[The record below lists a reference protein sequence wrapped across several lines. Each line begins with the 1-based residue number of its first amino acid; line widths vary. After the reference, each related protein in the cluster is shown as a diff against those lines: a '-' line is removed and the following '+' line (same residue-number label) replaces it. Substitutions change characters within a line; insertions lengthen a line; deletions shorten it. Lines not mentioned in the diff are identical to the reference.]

1 MSLLRP
7 VVYGL
12 YGFDR
17 FTGLLVV
24 LARDIR
30 SALEWPLAG
39 TIDPKSVSKT
49 MNIRRSIIFAY
60 VMCVTFLVAHIIN
73 GVIAEALSVP
83 VGLVRPSPASDR
95 EAELRASVP
104 AMVEHIRTSGLFPL
118 PPDPIGIGMSTA
130 GPGGPGAPPS
140 RAPLNLASKL
150 KLLGVVIGDHN
161 GVSAIVEELSSKRQ
175 LFFRL
180 HDQIPDVGEISEI
193 RRDGMVV
200 RQGDQQELLELAASQ
215 IEKPP
220 SAPVTAGS
228 AVAPVPGSPVRT
240 VLDRRYVE
248 QSMGDLPKLLSQA
261 RAVPYM
267 VNGAMNGFRLDFIA
281 PSSFYEKIG
290 LKYGDV
296 LQQVNGVDVRDPG
309 TMLTLFQQLR
319 NEKTVKLDVLRN
331 NQRTA
336 MTFDIR

>member
-1 MSLLRP
+1 M
-7 VVYGL
+7 
-12 YGFDR
+12 
-17 FTGLLVV
+17 
-24 LARDIR
+24 
-30 SALEWPLAG
+30 
-39 TIDPKSVSKT
+39 
-49 MNIRRSIIFAY
+49 RRGIIFAF
-60 VMCVTFLVAHIIN
+60 VMCATFLVAHIIN
-73 GVIAEALSVP
+73 AMIAEALSVP
-83 VGLVRPSPASDR
+83 AGLGRPSSASDR
-95 EAELRASVP
+95 EAEVRTALLV
-104 AMVEHIRTSGLFPL
+104 MVERIRTSGLFPL
-118 PPDPIGIGMSTA
+118 PPDPLGMSTA
-130 GPGGPGAPPS
+130 GSGTPPS

-150 KLLGVVIGDHN
+150 KLLGVVIGDHE

-193 RRDGMVV
+193 RRDGIVV

-220 SAPVTAGS
+220 SAPVTAGA

-240 VLDRRYVE
+240 MLDRREVE
-248 QSMGDLPKLLSQA
+248 QAMGDLPKLLSQA

-267 VNGAMNGFRLDFIA
+267 INGAMNGFRLDFIA

-296 LQQVNGVDVRDPG
+296 LQQVNGVDIRDPG

-319 NEKTVKLDVLRN
+319 NEKSVKLDVLRN

>member
-1 MSLLRP
+1 M
-7 VVYGL
+7 
-12 YGFDR
+12 
-17 FTGLLVV
+17 
-24 LARDIR
+24 
-30 SALEWPLAG
+30 
-39 TIDPKSVSKT
+39 
-49 MNIRRSIIFAY
+49 FAF
-60 VMCVTFLVAHIIN
+60 VMCATFLVAHIIN
-73 GVIAEALSVP
+73 AMIAEALSVP
-83 VGLVRPSPASDR
+83 AGLVQPSSASDR
-95 EAELRASVP
+95 EVEVRASVP
-104 AMVEHIRTSGLFPL
+104 AMVERIRTSGLFPL
-118 PPDPIGIGMSTA
+118 PPDPLGMSTA
-130 GPGGPGAPPS
+130 GSGTAPA

-150 KLLGVVIGDHN
+150 TLLGVVIGDQ
-161 GVSAIVEELSSKRQ
+161 GGISVIVEELSSKRQ

-200 RQGDQQELLELAASQ
+200 RQGDQQEFLGLAASL

-220 SAPVTAGS
+220 SAPVRAGG

-240 VLDRRYVE
+240 VLDRREVD
-248 QSMGDLPKLLSQA
+248 QAMGDLPKLLSQA
-261 RAVPYM
+261 RAVPY
-267 VNGAMNGFRLDFIA
+267 VINGAMNGFRLDFIA

-296 LQQVNGVDVRDPG
+296 LQQVNGVDIRDPG

>member
-1 MSLLRP
+1 
-7 VVYGL
+7 
-12 YGFDR
+12 
-17 FTGLLVV
+17 
-24 LARDIR
+24 
-30 SALEWPLAG
+30 
-39 TIDPKSVSKT
+39 
-49 MNIRRSIIFAY
+49 MNTRQGIIFAY
-60 VMCVTFLVAHIIN
+60 IICGTFLVAHIVN
-73 GVIAEALSVP
+73 AVIAEALSVP
-83 VGLVRPSPASDR
+83 GGLVQPLPASDR
-95 EAELRASVP
+95 EADVRATLPVL
-104 AMVEHIRTSGLFPL
+104 VERIRTSGLFPL
-118 PPDPIGIGMSTA
+118 PLDPLDPLVMGTA
-130 GPGGPGAPPS
+130 GSGASPA
-140 RAPLNLASKL
+140 RVPLNLASKL
-150 KLLGVVIGDHN
+150 KLLGVVIGDHE

-193 RRDGMVV
+193 RRDGIVV

-220 SAPVTAGS
+220 SAPVPAGPS
-228 AVAPVPGSPVRT
+228 VAPGPGRPVRAI
-240 VLDRRYVE
+240 LDRREVE
-248 QSMGDLPKLLSQA
+248 QAMGDLPKLLSQA

-267 VNGAMNGFRLDFIA
+267 VNGAMSGFRMDFIA

-296 LQQVNGVDVRDPG
+296 LQQVNGVDIRDPG

>member
-1 MSLLRP
+1 
-7 VVYGL
+7 
-12 YGFDR
+12 
-17 FTGLLVV
+17 
-24 LARDIR
+24 
-30 SALEWPLAG
+30 
-39 TIDPKSVSKT
+39 
-49 MNIRRSIIFAY
+49 MNMRRGIIFAY
-60 VMCVTFLVAHIIN
+60 VMCGTFLVAHIIN
-73 GVIAEALSVP
+73 AVIAEALSVP
-83 VGLVRPSPASDR
+83 VRMVRPSPGSDR
-95 EAELRASVP
+95 EAEVRATVP
-104 AMVEHIRTSGLFPL
+104 AMIEHIRTSGLFPL
-118 PPDPIGIGMSTA
+118 PPDPLGMSNA
-130 GPGGPGAPPS
+130 GPDAPPS

-150 KLLGVVIGDHN
+150 KLLGVVIGDHD

-193 RRDGMVV
+193 RRDGIVV

-215 IEKPP
+215 VEKPP

-228 AVAPVPGSPVRT
+228 AIATVPGSPVRT
-240 VLDRRYVE
+240 VLDRNYVE

-319 NEKTVKLDVLRN
+319 NEKSVKLDVLRN

>member
-1 MSLLRP
+1 M
-7 VVYGL
+7 
-12 YGFDR
+12 
-17 FTGLLVV
+17 
-24 LARDIR
+24 
-30 SALEWPLAG
+30 
-39 TIDPKSVSKT
+39 
-49 MNIRRSIIFAY
+49 RRVIIFAY
-60 VMCVTFLVAHIIN
+60 VMCATFLVAHIIN
-73 GVIAEALSVP
+73 AVIAEALSVP
-83 VGLVRPSPASDR
+83 VGLVRPSSASDR
-95 EAELRASVP
+95 EADVRASVP
-104 AMVEHIRTSGLFPL
+104 AMVERVRTSGLFPL
-118 PPDPIGIGMSTA
+118 PPDPLGMSTA
-130 GPGGPGAPPS
+130 GSGAPPS
-140 RAPLNLASKL
+140 LAPLNLASKL
-150 KLLGVVIGDHN
+150 KLLGVVIGDHE

-180 HDQIPDVGEISEI
+180 HDQIPNVGEISEI

-220 SAPVTAGS
+220 SAPVTAGA

-240 VLDRRYVE
+240 VLDRRDVE
-248 QSMGDLPKLLSQA
+248 QAMGDLPKLLSQA
-261 RAVPYM
+261 RAVPYL

-296 LQQVNGVDVRDPG
+296 LQQVNGVDIRDPG

-331 NQRTA
+331 NQRTT
-336 MTFDIR
+336 MMFDIR

>member
-1 MSLLRP
+1 
-7 VVYGL
+7 
-12 YGFDR
+12 
-17 FTGLLVV
+17 
-24 LARDIR
+24 
-30 SALEWPLAG
+30 
-39 TIDPKSVSKT
+39 
-49 MNIRRSIIFAY
+49 MNMRRGIIFAY
-60 VMCVTFLVAHIIN
+60 LICGTFLVAHIIN
-73 GVIAEALSVP
+73 AVIAEALSIP
-83 VGLVRPSPASDR
+83 AGLVRPSPASDR
-95 EAELRASVP
+95 EIDVNAALPVL
-104 AMVEHIRTSGLFPL
+104 VERIRTSGLFPL
-118 PPDPIGIGMSTA
+118 PPDPLGISTA
-130 GPGGPGAPPS
+130 GASVLPS
-140 RAPLNLASKL
+140 RTPLNLASKL
-150 KLLGVVIGDHN
+150 KLLGVVIGDHE

-193 RRDGMVV
+193 RREGIVV

-220 SAPVTAGS
+220 TAPVTAGS
-228 AVAPVPGSPVRT
+228 AIVPVPGSPVRT
-240 VLDRRYVE
+240 VLDRRDVE
-248 QSMGDLPKLLSQA
+248 QAMGDLPKLLSQA
-261 RAVPYM
+261 RAVPYL

-296 LQQVNGVDVRDPG
+296 LQQVNGVDIRDPG

>member
-1 MSLLRP
+1 
-7 VVYGL
+7 
-12 YGFDR
+12 
-17 FTGLLVV
+17 
-24 LARDIR
+24 
-30 SALEWPLAG
+30 
-39 TIDPKSVSKT
+39 
-49 MNIRRSIIFAY
+49 MNMRRGIILAY
-60 VMCVTFLVAHIIN
+60 VLCGTFLVAHIIN
-73 GVIAEALSVP
+73 AVIAEALSVP
-83 VGLVRPSPASDR
+83 VGLVPPSPASDR
-95 EAELRASVP
+95 EAHASATLPVL
-104 AMVEHIRTSGLFPL
+104 VERIRTSGLFPI
-118 PPDPIGIGMSTA
+118 PPDPLGMSTA
-130 GPGGPGAPPS
+130 GGSGAPPS

-150 KLLGVVIGDHN
+150 KLLGVVLGDHE

-175 LFFRL
+175 QFFRL
-180 HDQIPDVGEISEI
+180 HDQIPDAGEISEI

-200 RQGDQQELLELAASQ
+200 RQGDQQEFLELAVSQ

-220 SAPVTAGS
+220 SAPVPVGS
-228 AVAPVPGSPVRT
+228 AVVPAPGSPVRT
-240 VLDRRYVE
+240 VLDRRDVE
-248 QSMGDLPKLLSQA
+248 QAMGDLPKLLSQA
-261 RAVPYM
+261 RAVPYL

-296 LQQVNGVDVRDPG
+296 LQQVNGVDIRDPG

>member
-1 MSLLRP
+1 
-7 VVYGL
+7 
-12 YGFDR
+12 
-17 FTGLLVV
+17 
-24 LARDIR
+24 
-30 SALEWPLAG
+30 
-39 TIDPKSVSKT
+39 
-49 MNIRRSIIFAY
+49 MNIRRGIIFAY
-60 VMCVTFLVAHIIN
+60 IMCGTFLVAHIVN
-73 GVIAEALSVP
+73 AVIAEALSVSG
-83 VGLVRPSPASDR
+83 GLVRPSLDSDR
-95 EAELRASVP
+95 ETDVNASLPVL
-104 AMVEHIRTSGLFPL
+104 VERIRTSGLFPL
-118 PPDPIGIGMSTA
+118 PPDPLGMSTA
-130 GPGGPGAPPS
+130 GSGAPPS

-150 KLLGVVIGDHN
+150 RLLGVVIGDHE

-180 HDQIPDVGEISEI
+180 HDQIPDAGEISEI

-200 RQGDQQELLELAASQ
+200 RQGNQEELLELAASQ

-228 AVAPVPGSPVRT
+228 AVVPVPGSPVRT
-240 VLDRRYVE
+240 VLDRREVE
-248 QSMGDLPKLLSQA
+248 QAMGDLPKLLSQA
-261 RAVPYM
+261 RAVPFL
-267 VNGAMNGFRLDFIA
+267 VNGTMNGFRLDYIA

-296 LQQVNGVDVRDPG
+296 LQQVNGVDIRDPG

-319 NEKTVKLDVLRN
+319 NEKTVKLDVLRS

>member
-1 MSLLRP
+1 
-7 VVYGL
+7 
-12 YGFDR
+12 
-17 FTGLLVV
+17 
-24 LARDIR
+24 
-30 SALEWPLAG
+30 
-39 TIDPKSVSKT
+39 
-49 MNIRRSIIFAY
+49 MNIRQGIIFAY
-60 VMCVTFLVAHIIN
+60 IICGTFLVAHIIN
-73 GVIAEALSVP
+73 AVIAEALSVP
-83 VGLVRPSPASDR
+83 GGLVRPLPAFDR
-95 EAELRASVP
+95 EADVSATLPVL
-104 AMVEHIRTSGLFPL
+104 VERIRTSGLFPL
-118 PPDPIGIGMSTA
+118 PIDPLAMGTSGL
-130 GPGGPGAPPS
+130 GASPA
-140 RAPLNLASKL
+140 RVPLNLASKL
-150 KLLGVVIGDHN
+150 KLLGVVIGDHE

-193 RRDGMVV
+193 RRDGIVV

-220 SAPVTAGS
+220 SAPVPAGPS
-228 AVAPVPGSPVRT
+228 VAPGPGRPVRAI
-240 VLDRRYVE
+240 LDRREVE
-248 QSMGDLPKLLSQA
+248 QAMGDLPKLLSQA

-267 VNGAMNGFRLDFIA
+267 VNGAMSGFRMDFIA

-296 LQQVNGVDVRDPG
+296 LQQVNGVDIRDPG

>member
-1 MSLLRP
+1 MNMRR
-7 VVYGL
+7 GII
-12 YGFDR
+12 
-17 FTGLLVV
+17 
-24 LARDIR
+24 LAYI
-30 SALEWPLAG
+30 
-39 TIDPKSVSKT
+39 
-49 MNIRRSIIFAY
+49 
-60 VMCVTFLVAHIIN
+60 MCGTFLVAHIIN
-73 GVIAEALSVP
+73 AVIAEALSVP
-83 VGLVRPSPASDR
+83 VGQVRPSPASDR
-95 EAELRASVP
+95 ETDVNATLPVL
-104 AMVEHIRTSGLFPL
+104 VERIRTSGLFPM
-118 PPDPIGIGMSTA
+118 PPDPLGMSTA
-130 GPGGPGAPPS
+130 GSGAPPS

-150 KLLGVVIGDHN
+150 KLLGVVIGDHD

-193 RRDGMVV
+193 RRDGIVV
-200 RQGDQQELLELAASQ
+200 RQGDQQELLELTVSQ
-215 IEKPP
+215 TEKPP
-220 SAPVTAGS
+220 SAPVQAGS

-240 VLDRRYVE
+240 VLDRREVE
-248 QSMGDLPKLLSQA
+248 QAMGDLPKLLSQA
-261 RAVPYM
+261 RAVPYL

-296 LQQVNGVDVRDPG
+296 LQQVNGVDIRDPG

>member
-1 MSLLRP
+1 
-7 VVYGL
+7 
-12 YGFDR
+12 
-17 FTGLLVV
+17 
-24 LARDIR
+24 
-30 SALEWPLAG
+30 
-39 TIDPKSVSKT
+39 
-49 MNIRRSIIFAY
+49 MNMRRGIIFAY
-60 VMCVTFLVAHIIN
+60 VMCGTFLVAHIVN
-73 GVIAEALSVP
+73 AVIAEALSVS
-83 VGLVRPSPASDR
+83 GRLVRPSLDSNRETDVNAS
-95 EAELRASVP
+95 LPVL
-104 AMVEHIRTSGLFPL
+104 VERIRTSGLFPL
-118 PPDPIGIGMSTA
+118 PPDPLGMSTA
-130 GPGGPGAPPS
+130 GSGAPPS

-150 KLLGVVIGDHN
+150 RLLGVVIGDHE

-180 HDQIPDVGEISEI
+180 HDQIPDAGEISEI

-200 RQGDQQELLELAASQ
+200 RQGNQQELLELAASQ

-228 AVAPVPGSPVRT
+228 AVVPVPGSPVRT
-240 VLDRRYVE
+240 VLDRREVE
-248 QSMGDLPKLLSQA
+248 QAMGDLPKLLSQA
-261 RAVPYM
+261 RAVPFL
-267 VNGAMNGFRLDFIA
+267 VNGTMNGFRLDYIA

-296 LQQVNGVDVRDPG
+296 LQQVNGVDIRDPG

-319 NEKTVKLDVLRN
+319 NEKTVKLDVLRS